1 MLNFNCGIILFSV
14 CRNIITLL
22 RSTFLNRFVPF
33 DKNITFHKAIA
44 WTILLF
50 TCVHVGAHYFNFLGL
65 QKGMRARHEGPPTRA
80 ADPRIAF
87 SRDRSARPQPLR
99 RPRALPTFRPRPTP
113 TRPQSRPSLAAR
125 GSSS

>member
-80 ADPRIAF
+80 HHEGPSKRARHEGSPTRAADPRIA
-87 SRDRSARPQPLR
+87 L
-99 RPRALPTFRPRPTP
+99 
-113 TRPQSRPSLAAR
+113 SLD
-125 GSSS
+125 